1 MIPSMMAGLLYL
13 IFGKITVHI
22 PSLVYMMMYLTFG
35 VMSVRFLLP
44 RHRPLN
50 RIWLGLSLGL
60 LEEMWLPALFAFF
73 FGFTVVAHTAA
84 AGLLMVI
91 TLLCYFGRDK
101 RDPVRWDRKEC
112 TYLVQMLLVVLPL
125 TILGAYLQYTHVMR
139 VDDAG
144 NWHVGQS
151 TYGDLPMHMSFI
163 TNLVGKKFPADYPL
177 YPGVRLGYPF
187 LTDTLSSTF
196 YLLGARLQVAII
208 IPAVMMMFLCY
219 MGVMVL
225 AREMTT
231 GKKAVVLVALLFFLN
246 GGLGFIYNF
255 DLAGGQWNVDTITQ
269 TEDWMKGDLGDRMKM
284 LKDAISDQDG
294 QIFSGYFSKVS
305 ERLDTILNGYYK
317 TPTNQPDPYN
327 LRWSNVICDLMVPQ
341 RTLLG
346 GWCMVIPCFYLFSTA
361 MRPRRVFEATYEK
374 MEGGLSPSAD
384 NRALILLAIWAGA
397 LPLIHTHSFLALA
410 LMSLGA
416 MIYDLIHGDPKELM
430 IRRSRLEILLRYGA
444 YGMIAAAL
452 ALPQLSAFTFNQAFG
467 ASGSFLGIH
476 FNWVNIAETRYTG
489 STVVTYDM
497 KDLYLWFYIK
507 NIGIPF
513 LILLLALF
521 EKNPR
526 HRRIFAMV
534 LPVVLAA
541 ELIRFQRNEYDNNKM
556 LYLAWLMG
564 CMIVAD
570 WCAVVWHKLKG
581 LRGRGA
587 LAVLMAIVTFTSAG
601 LTIWRE
607 CRSDYQAFSA
617 NAVEA
622 GEFARDWTSPDAVY
636 LTGSNNHLNP
646 VSSIGGKT
654 IVCGD
659 WSLWL
664 HWHGI
669 DARERMAEV
678 EEFYEDPDHHADILQ
693 KYDVDYIYVSRYE
706 RENYDL
712 NEEALIRDYP
722 VVFENHEATIYQV
735 PEG

>member
-1 MIPSMMAGLLYL
+1 
-13 IFGKITVHI
+13 
-22 PSLVYMMMYLTFG
+22 
-35 VMSVRFLLP
+35 
-44 RHRPLN
+44 
-50 RIWLGLSLGL
+50 
-60 LEEMWLPALFAFF
+60 
-73 FGFTVVAHTAA
+73 
-84 AGLLMVI
+84 
-91 TLLCYFGRDK
+91 
-101 RDPVRWDRKEC
+101 
-112 TYLVQMLLVVLPL
+112 
-125 TILGAYLQYTHVMR
+125 
-139 VDDAG
+139 
-144 NWHVGQS
+144 
-151 TYGDLPMHMSFI
+151 
-163 TNLVGKKFPADYPL
+163 
-177 YPGVRLGYPF
+177 
-187 LTDTLSSTF
+187 
-196 YLLGARLQVAII
+196 
-208 IPAVMMMFLCY
+208 
-219 MGVMVL
+219 MVL

-255 DLAGGQWNVDTITQ
+255 DLAGGQWEIQTITGSQ
-269 TEDWMKGDLGDRMKM
+269 AWQDAGLWGRTRMLM
-284 LKDAISDQDG
+284 EGIGEQSG
-294 QIFSGYFSKVS
+294 QVIPGYFSTVE
-305 ERLDTILNGYYK
+305 ERIRNILEGFYT
-317 TPTNQPDPYN
+317 TPTNQPVPNN

-374 MEGGLSPSAD
+374 TEGGLPPSAD
-384 NRALILLAIWAGA
+384 NRALILLAIWAGT

-430 IRRSRLEILLRYGA
+430 IRRSRLEILLRYGV

-476 FNWVNIAETRYTG
+476 FNWVNIAETHYTG

-497 KDLYLWFYIK
+497 KDLYFWFYIK

-581 LRGRGA
+581 LRGRAA

-636 LTGSNNHLNP
+636 LTGSENHLNP
-646 VSSIGGKT
+646 ISSIAGRN
-654 IVCGD
+654 IVCGPG
-659 WSLWL
+659 LWL
-664 HWHGI
+664 YWHGFDTWNRQQEI
-669 DARERMAEV
+669 RL
-678 EEFYEDPDHHADILQ
+678 FYDDPDHHADILQ

>member
-1 MIPSMMAGLLYL
+1 MMAGLLYL

-255 DLAGGQWNVDTITQ
+255 DLAGGQWEIQTITGSQ
-269 TEDWMKGDLGDRMKM
+269 AWQDAGLWGRTRMLM
-284 LKDAISDQDG
+284 EGIGEQSG
-294 QIFSGYFSKVS
+294 QVIPGYFSTVE
-305 ERLDTILNGYYK
+305 ERIRNILEGFYT
-317 TPTNQPDPYN
+317 TPTNQPVPNN

-416 MIYDLIHGDPKELM
+416 MVYDLVHGDPKAM
-430 IRRSRLEILLRYGA
+430 PVRRSRGKILLDYAIYAG
-444 YGMIAAAL
+444 IAAARVTTESV
-452 ALPQLSAFTFNQAFG
+452 ASTAYGASETTSAFVVFTP
-467 ASGSFLGIH
+467 SGSARVSITSRGSP
-476 FNWVNIAETRYTG
+476 AEGDTSTIRMDG
-489 STVVTYDM
+489 SA
-497 KDLYLWFYIK
+497 K
-507 NIGIPF
+507 
-513 LILLLALF
+513 A
-521 EKNPR
+521 
-526 HRRIFAMV
+526 
-534 LPVVLAA
+534 
-541 ELIRFQRNEYDNNKM
+541 
-556 LYLAWLMG
+556 
-564 CMIVAD
+564 
-570 WCAVVWHKLKG
+570 
-581 LRGRGA
+581 
-587 LAVLMAIVTFTSAG
+587 
-601 LTIWRE
+601 
-607 CRSDYQAFSA
+607 
-617 NAVEA
+617 
-622 GEFARDWTSPDAVY
+622 
-636 LTGSNNHLNP
+636 
-646 VSSIGGKT
+646 
-654 IVCGD
+654 
-659 WSLWL
+659 
-664 HWHGI
+664 
-669 DARERMAEV
+669 
-678 EEFYEDPDHHADILQ
+678 
-693 KYDVDYIYVSRYE
+693 
-706 RENYDL
+706 
-712 NEEALIRDYP
+712 
-722 VVFENHEATIYQV
+722 
-735 PEG
+735 